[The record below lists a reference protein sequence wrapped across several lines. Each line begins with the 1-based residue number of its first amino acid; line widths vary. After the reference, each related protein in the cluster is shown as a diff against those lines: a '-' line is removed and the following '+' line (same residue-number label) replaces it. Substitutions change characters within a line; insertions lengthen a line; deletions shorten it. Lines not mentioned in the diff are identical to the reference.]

1 MLMLTIAPNNYK
13 VNSQTINQNPYST
26 TETEK
31 VDTKLAAAQ
40 HANLLSLI
48 PNNVNYIIDK
58 DNGIPDIV
66 YCASAGLSLPRLPEP
81 IVILPYMKHTQRQN
95 ENKYYE
101 EIFND
106 LRIRTVDFPGSEKAP
121 FEGTGEAVWLLGGT
135 VLILGYGYRSTKE
148 SVRIMRKLIVDIYS
162 TYNVL
167 PPHIIS
173 VHMKSFKYYHLD
185 LALVAFSE
193 TDIIVYDD
201 AFNSKD
207 LKKLQAI
214 LGEKSVH
221 VISSPLPFVLNA
233 VVTETSYICSDIC
246 DDKTKTELEKIT
258 GKKVVR
264 VDVSEF
270 LKGGGSVKCLIF
282 KIYENNL
289 HKRKHYKSS
298 TPAQKQGVS
307 PKPKATSPKA

>member
-1 MLMLTIAPNNYK
+1 MLTIAPNNYR

-26 TETEK
+26 TETPK
-31 VDTKLAAAQ
+31 VDTKVAAAQ
-40 HANLLSLI
+40 HAHLLSLI

-58 DNGIPDIV
+58 DSGIPDIV
-66 YCASAGLSLPRLPEP
+66 YCSSAGLSLPRLPEP
-81 IVILPYMKHTQRQN
+81 FIILPYMTHKQRQN

-121 FEGTGEAVWLLGGT
+121 FEGSAEAAWLLGGT

-162 TYNVL
+162 TYNVI

-185 LALVAFSE
+185 LGMKAYSE
-193 TDIIVYDD
+193 TDVIVYDD
-201 AFNSKD
+201 AFSAKD
-207 LKKLQAI
+207 IKKLQAV
-214 LGEKSVH
+214 LGVKSVH
-221 VISSPLPFVLNA
+221 IISSPNPFLLNA
-233 VVTETSYICSDIC
+233 VVTETSYIVADSC
-246 DDKTKTELEKIT
+246 DDKMKAELETIT
-258 GKKVVR
+258 EKKVVR
-264 VDVSEF
+264 VPMGEF
-270 LKGGGSVKCLIF
+270 LKGGGSVKCLTCN
-282 KIYENNL
+282 IYENNL

-298 TPAQKQGVS
+298 TPSQKQGHS